1 MGTQTE
7 HEWSLL
13 YNGAM
18 EDVAQQGL
26 CHALDQLEAEQV
38 VSGQVKLY
46 QIYMHEKKEIKGSK
60 TSSLFNSSSQSDS

>member
-26 CHALDQLEAEQV
+26 CHALDQWEAEQV

-46 QIYMHEKKEIKGSK
+46 QIYMHEK
-60 TSSLFNSSSQSDS
+60 

>member
-26 CHALDQLEAEQV
+26 CRVLDQWEAEQM

-46 QIYMHEKKEIKGSK
+46 QIYMHEK
-60 TSSLFNSSSQSDS
+60 